1 MKTTQSG
8 FTLVELMIVTSIIG
22 ILASIA
28 LPSYKAYVYRAK
40 AVQVVEV
47 IDKVHTVLAGF
58 QSEKGVLNQQYCLHA
73 QSLST
78 PDTPAIEY
86 SAVSSTRERGAVQG
100 LTQADTTL
108 AALGLRVYVASC
120 AYGAYSAGQYIV
132 MVRPIHV
139 LDLQARQ
146 LALATRDVM
155 QSQAIKTTAT
165 STGTVTLLFQL

>member
-1 MKTTQSG
+1 MKTTQRG

-47 IDKVHTVLAGF
+47 LDKVHTVLADF
-58 QSEKGVLNQQYCLHA
+58 QAENGVLNRQYCLHA
-73 QSLST
+73 ESLST
-78 PDTPAIEY
+78 PDAPAIGY
-86 SAVSSTRERGAVQG
+86 VAVSSTKERGAVQG

-108 AALGLRVYVASC
+108 TALGLRVYVTSC
-120 AYGAYSAGQYIV
+120 IYDAYSAGQYV
-132 MVRPIHV
+132 VLVRPIHV
-139 LDLQARQ
+139 LDLEARQ
-146 LALATRDVM
+146 LALATREVM
-155 QSQAIKTTAT
+155 KNQAIKTTAT